1 MRSALFH
8 LSGWCI
14 APMPSPGERVARSG
28 RETAPSGAC
37 GEQPPKAA
45 LGERRN
51 SGRNLKISTNEQTST
66 GVATK
71 TAPRRRSSHFQNH
84 YVTARIPHQS
94 WHRLWRHHD
103 SFPPGEAMGAAAPEE
118 QKMPFQNIG
127 KGRAEARPR
136 LFRYSP
142 PAGPVRRRTSPGSGP
157 GPCPRHPAPGTG
169 GWRRG

>member
-1 MRSALFH
+1 MIESGTPCVPLFSIYPGGASH
-8 LSGWCI
+8 QCPLPGRGW
-14 APMPSPGERVARSG
+14 PRRG
-28 RETAPSGAC
+28 RETAPAGAC

-103 SFPPGEAMGAAAPEE
+103 SFPPGEAIGAAAPDDPMHPI
-118 QKMPFQNIG
+118 QHAKKSLPFRQALTNSYHHNPKISFANR
-127 KGRAEARPR
+127 K
-136 LFRYSP
+136 
-142 PAGPVRRRTSPGSGP
+142 
-157 GPCPRHPAPGTG
+157 
-169 GWRRG
+169 